1 MCNMPKIKV
10 HFENHFEKEDKIVI
24 MNSLT
29 EEQKY
34 EVRKEIE
41 SVLRKK
47 TREVLDEVEKKCP
60 FANRHQISGVLS
72 GMNTNKIIKCDEQK
86 YSYFMGDE

>member
-1 MCNMPKIKV
+1 
-10 HFENHFEKEDKIVI
+10 

-72 GMNTNKIIKCDEQK
+72 GMNTNNYALIQSACRDFRR
-86 YSYFMGDE
+86 YNFDTL

>member
-1 MCNMPKIKV
+1 
-10 HFENHFEKEDKIVI
+10 

-72 GMNTNKIIKCDEQK
+72 GMNTNKIIKCDEHPVLIVCKLESQEIARK
-86 YSYFMGDE
+86 YIV

>member
-1 MCNMPKIKV
+1 
-10 HFENHFEKEDKIVI
+10 

-72 GMNTNKIIKCDEQK
+72 GMNTNKIIKCDELILWVMNNPVLIVCKLESQEIARK
-86 YSYFMGDE
+86 YIV

>member
-1 MCNMPKIKV
+1 MS
-10 HFENHFEKEDKIVI
+10 
-24 MNSLT
+24 SLT

>member
-1 MCNMPKIKV
+1 
-10 HFENHFEKEDKIVI
+10 

-72 GMNTNKIIKCDEQK
+72 GMNTNILILWVMNNPALIVCKLESQEIARK
-86 YSYFMGDE
+86 YIV

>member
-1 MCNMPKIKV
+1 MS
-10 HFENHFEKEDKIVI
+10 
-24 MNSLT
+24 SLT
-29 EEQKY
+29 EEQKC

-47 TREVLDEVEKKCP
+47 TREVIDEVEKKCP

-72 GMNTNKIIKCDEQK
+72 GMNRKIIKCDEQK